1 MSRLDEPTA
10 SPSSAPAVGPDTNES
25 QFYIT
30 LAPCPHLSGSHVR
43 FGRLVSGDAAL
54 AAAEVGSRAG
64 ARGWRR
70 TARAR
75 HNRCLRPL
83 AAAARRRAA
92 ARRGRGGSFAER
104 GWGSGGEGGGEGGP
118 RRSEPLCPD
127 RATVRGT
134 FLVGGR

>member
-1 MSRLDEPTA
+1 MFGASFNDEPEGLRKDQA
-10 SPSSAPAVGPDTNES
+10 SRGLLCMANSGPDTNAS

-70 TARAR
+70 TELAR
-75 HNRCLRPL
+75 HNRCVRPL
-83 AAAARRRAA
+83 APAARRRAA
-92 ARRGRGGSFAER
+92 ARRGRGGCFAER
-104 GWGSGGEGGGEGGP
+104 GWGQGGG
-118 RRSEPLCPD
+118 
-127 RATVRGT
+127 
-134 FLVGGR
+134 